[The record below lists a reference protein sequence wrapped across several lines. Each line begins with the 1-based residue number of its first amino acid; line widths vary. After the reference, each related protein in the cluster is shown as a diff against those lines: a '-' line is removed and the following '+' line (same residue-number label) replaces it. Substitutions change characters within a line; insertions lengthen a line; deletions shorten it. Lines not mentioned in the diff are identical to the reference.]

1 MLQQPAD
8 VIQPELAETGIA
20 VTGEQRLA
28 AIPQALVHVH
38 PAAVIRKQRLG
49 HERHGLAVLV
59 GDVADDVLEQHHVV
73 RRLHQLVEPLVDF
86 GLASGG
92 HFVMVALDVQPALDH
107 GLHHLAAQIL
117 VMVRGRHREVA
128 FLVARAI
135 AQVVLPPARIPAPF
149 LGVDEVVTLVLILIE
164 ADVVEN
170 EELGFRAEIGGV
182 GNAAVLQVKLGLL
195 ANPARVAL
203 VALLGDR
210 VLGVPDHHQGG
221 GLGERIHDRGFRIG
235 NQEHV
240 ALVDR
245 RPTADARSIHA
256 EALFEAAFVNLA
268 HRVRNVMLQTR
279 NVGEPQVELLG
290 IVLLGKFQH
299 FFRIHLYLLRISA
312 DRRTLD
318 AAARKPLG
326 EPHMTPFNFR
336 DKPSILSNRKNR

>member
-1 MLQQPAD
+1 
-8 VIQPELAETGIA
+8 
-20 VTGEQRLA
+20 
-28 AIPQALVHVH
+28 
-38 PAAVIRKQRLG
+38 
-49 HERHGLAVLV
+49 
-59 GDVADDVLEQHHVV
+59 
-73 RRLHQLVEPLVDF
+73 
-86 GLASGG
+86 
-92 HFVMVALDVQPALDH
+92 MVALDVQPALDH
-107 GLHHLAAQIL
+107 GLHHLTAQVL
-117 VMVRGRHREVA
+117 VMVRRRHREVA
-128 FLVARAI
+128 FLVTRAI
-135 AQVVLPPARIPAPF
+135 AQVVFPTTGIPASF

-210 VLGVPDHHQGG
+210 VLHVADHHERG
-221 GLGERIHDRGFRIG
+221 GLGERIHDRRVGIR

-256 EALFEAAFVNLA
+256 EALFEDAFVNLG

-290 IVLLGKFQH
+290 IVLRCKFQH
-299 FFRIHLYLLRISA
+299 FFRTHL
-312 DRRTLD
+312 
-318 AAARKPLG
+318 
-326 EPHMTPFNFR
+326 
-336 DKPSILSNRKNR
+336 LSP